1 MAATALQTVTSE
13 LGTYVAK
20 AKAAVPIRHPR
31 KPPGSAMAVQR
42 AERLRRLLASQPEL
56 RARVA
61 KALGVR
67 PTDIDAISQG
77 RVFLT
82 AQRWRKLFDA
92 VEPVGDE
99 AA

>member
-13 LGTYVAK
+13 LGDYVAK
-20 AKAAVPIRHPR
+20 AKAAAPIRHLR

-42 AERLRRLLASQPEL
+42 AERLRRLLATQPQL
-56 RARVA
+56 RAVAA

-67 PTDIDAISQG
+67 PADVDAISQG
-77 RVFLT
+77 RVFLS

-92 VEPVGDE
+92 VEPVGDD